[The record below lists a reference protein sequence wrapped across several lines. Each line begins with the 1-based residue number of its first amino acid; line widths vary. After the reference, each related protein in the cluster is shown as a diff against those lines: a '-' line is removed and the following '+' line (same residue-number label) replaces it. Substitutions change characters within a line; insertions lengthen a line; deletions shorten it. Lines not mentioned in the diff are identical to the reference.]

1 MSAPTHVIASPRC
14 YSDIKDLSKATGCKI
29 PDLLAMACQ
38 NDPFYIMPA
47 QEKQA
52 EWFANLWSRFNLP
65 HGVHLRRIHYK
76 LVSLPSGEMVL
87 LVDGRPYQNTEA
99 CWQYLGSASKAAR
112 CLSLVAADAF
122 QDQRNPDPI
131 TNCEYPTKEQPHWWL
146 SLWWSENQWAVPEIN
161 ADLVANLDW
170 SIPDTYVGGYKSTA
184 HDQPFHLEIISE
196 KSTMDDIVI
205 PLCEELA
212 INYAPATGF
221 QSITGVIG
229 LLKRLQQANKPGIV
243 FYISDFDPAGSFM
256 PPSVAR
262 QIEFWRPLFAPGLDV
277 LLLPILL
284 TKDQVIRY
292 SLPPIPIKETDKRQ
306 DNFLAKYG
314 VAGATELDALEA
326 LHPGE
331 LEKIIRQAVAPYRD
345 CRAENQQRRI
355 YWQADKMVGDQWKAI
370 CRPYAWR
377 VDRLKEQASTIIE
390 SYQDEL
396 ERLRKSMDEELEPVK
411 LQLKALRQA
420 IKADADEFDPV
431 LPDQYE
437 SPLEL
442 PDQFDGLFDSR
453 RDYLTQLSAYKSR
466 GGLDS

>member
-1 MSAPTHVIASPRC
+1 MSISPRC
-14 YSDIKDLSKATGCKI
+14 YKDIKELAKSTGNKI

-76 LVSLPSGEMVL
+76 LVSLPTGEMVL

-99 CWQYLGSASKAAR
+99 CWQYLGCASKAAR
-112 CLSLVAADAF
+112 CLSLVAADSF

-131 TNCEYPTKEQPHWWL
+131 SNREYPEQEQPHWWL
-146 SLWWSENQWAVPEIN
+146 SSQFDTNEWEVPKIN
-161 ADLVANLDW
+161 TDLIADLNW
-170 SIPDTYVGGYKSTA
+170 SVPDVYVSGYKSTA
-184 HDQPFHLEIISE
+184 HDQPFHMEIISE

-229 LLKRLQQANKPGIV
+229 LLKRLRQANKPGVI

-262 QIEFWRPLFAPGLDV
+262 QIEFWRPVFAPALDV
-277 LLLPILL
+277 LLLPIVL
-284 TKDQVIRY
+284 TKEQVIQY
-292 SLPPIPIKETDKRQ
+292 SLPPIPIKDTDKRQ

-331 LEKIIRQAVAPYRD
+331 LEKIIRQAIAPYRD
-345 CRAENQQRRI
+345 SIAENQQRRI
-355 YWQADKMVGDQWKAI
+355 YWQANSVVDKQWSAI

-377 VDRLKEQASTIIE
+377 IDRLKEQAEEIVNG
-390 SYQDEL
+390 YQD
-396 ERLRKSMDEELEPVK
+396 RLDRLQQAMDEELEPVK
-411 LQLKALRQA
+411 QQLKDLRQA
-420 IKADADEFDPV
+420 IKADADDFDPI
-431 LPDQYE
+431 LPDPYK
-437 SPLEL
+437 SPVTI

-453 RDYLTQLSAYKSR
+453 RDYLTQIKAYKHRQSIKD
-466 GGLDS
+466 LEDAA